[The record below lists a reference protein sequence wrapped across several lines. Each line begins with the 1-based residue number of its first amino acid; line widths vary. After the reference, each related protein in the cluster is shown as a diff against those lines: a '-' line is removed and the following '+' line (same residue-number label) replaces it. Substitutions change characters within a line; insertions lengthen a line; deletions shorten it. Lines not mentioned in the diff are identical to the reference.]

1 MILKALVYYGS
12 KDVKVEQTPEPKAAK
27 GTVKVKV
34 KFAGICGTD
43 LHEYLHKTFVTKDK
57 IILGHE
63 FTGEI
68 VEVGENVTRFKAGDR
83 VAVEPI
89 WGCGECDTCKTGNYN
104 ICPDMKS
111 YGIHENGGFAE
122 YVVVKEANVF
132 ALPDTLS
139 YEFAALIEPLAVVLQ
154 SIRKSKFKIGDS
166 VALFGAG
173 PIGLLLSECLRAA
186 GASKILVAEVSE
198 ERRNLALKMGA
209 DIVINPVVEDAV
221 QVIKDNTNGGVDVS
235 FDVAGVEATF
245 NQSLDCLKPNGEL
258 MIVSVFANPIE
269 YHPTVQVV
277 GEKNINSSLGYN
289 NIFAKAIDLLSK
301 GSLKVEPVITSMISL
316 DNIVEDGFEK
326 LINDKNECK
335 ILVRPN

>member
-1 MILKALVYYGS
+1 MKSLVYYGS
-12 KDVKVEQTPEPKAAK
+12 KNVKVENITEPEVSKD
-27 GTVKVKV
+27 TVKIKV

-43 LHEYLHKTFVTKDK
+43 LHEYLHKTFVTEDK
-57 IILGHE
+57 MILGHE

-68 VEVGENVTRFKAGDR
+68 VEVGDNVTRFKTGDR

-154 SIRKSKFKIGDS
+154 AIRKSKFKIGDS

-173 PIGLLLSECLRAA
+173 PIGLLLSESLRAA
-186 GASKILVAEVSE
+186 GASKIFVAEVSE
-198 ERRNLALKMGA
+198 ERRKLALEMGA
-209 DIVINPVVEDAV
+209 DIVINPIEEDAV
-221 QVIKDNTNGGVDVS
+221 QVIKNNTNGGVDVS

-245 NQSLDCLKPNGEL
+245 NQSLDCIKPNGEF
-258 MIVSVFANPIE
+258 MIVSVFANPVN
-269 YHPTVQVV
+269 YHPTMQVV
-277 GEKNINSSLGYN
+277 SEKKINSSLGYN
-289 NIFAKAIDLLSK
+289 NIFAQSIDLLAK
-301 GSLKVEPVITSMISL
+301 GSLNVEPVITSVIAL

-326 LINDKNECK
+326 LISDKNECK
-335 ILVRPN
+335 ILVKPS